1 MEELIYRTLNGL
13 KRSIMTLNILS
24 TIILIIIITYLGTF
38 LVIIFNIPFKGYG
51 DKEFANQIIIMG
63 FVISIMGIVIL
74 YIHSNKKV
82 GATILYEELTTMN
95 EEYQNS
101 KDIPIEFLESLVV
114 PEKDEHEIEMREFIR
129 KNKYF
134 TSKKH
139 LESEIK
145 ISIKRFLKTTDLPFT
160 KGKSGEIFYLIIFIS
175 FIVIMGYMKI
185 IFAS

>member
-1 MEELIYRTLNGL
+1 MEELIYKNLIWL
-13 KRSIMTLNILS
+13 KRSTMILNILS
-24 TIILIIIITYLGTF
+24 TIILIIIIAYLGTF

-51 DKEFANQIIIMG
+51 DKEFANQIIIIG

-74 YIHSNKKV
+74 FLHSNKKV
-82 GATILYEELTTMN
+82 GATIIYEELTTMN

-101 KDIPIEFLESLVV
+101 KESPKEFLESLIV
-114 PEKDEHEIEMREFIR
+114 PEKDENEIVMREFIR

-139 LESEIK
+139 LETEIK

-175 FIVIMGYMKI
+175 FIVIMGYLKI
-185 IFAS
+185 IYAS